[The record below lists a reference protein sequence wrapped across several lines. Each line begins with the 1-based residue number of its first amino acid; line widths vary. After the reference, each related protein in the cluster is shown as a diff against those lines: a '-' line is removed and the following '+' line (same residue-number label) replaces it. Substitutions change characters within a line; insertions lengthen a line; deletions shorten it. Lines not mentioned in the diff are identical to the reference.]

1 MMNKV
6 CRLRYIFL
14 FLCFFFSIFFIG
26 SFSARSKAY
35 QIMPG
40 TIQKS
45 ENDKRQYQVIVL
57 SNQMRI
63 LLVSDA
69 NAIKSLGAIGVR
81 VGSLQDPIEQQGLA
95 HYTEHMVLMG
105 SKDYPQSDGFAEF
118 LSKHAGKYNASTAF
132 THTTFYFE
140 VENTALP
147 EALCRL
153 ADAIALPLLNKDYA
167 DKERNAVNQEATLA
181 RSNDGFRLQQ
191 VESETMN
198 QAHPAALFSMGNL
211 ETLSDK
217 KYGALHDALR
227 LFHRHYYSANLMV
240 GIVYGKDELST
251 LAKLAEDSF
260 GHIENKNA
268 TVDPINVPAM
278 TNKELAKMIYLEPAQ
293 PKRVLY
299 LQFPIENNVADFK
312 NKSGAF
318 IGYLINNR
326 SEGSLVD
333 VLMKKGLIDSIN
345 AAYDPSRYGNSG
357 TFSIIVSLTEEGL
370 LQKESII
377 AAIFNYLDLM
387 KAKGIKE
394 TYYKEMKNL
403 LSLDFKY
410 QSISRD
416 MKYVEWLA
424 EQLFLYPTPYI
435 LKADYVLGNFDKQQI
450 NETLAKLNPDN
461 MRIWVIAPNQY
472 YDKEAYFMQAP
483 YRIASFSSVQK
494 QQWKLQEASW
504 RFSLPA
510 PNPFITTDLS
520 LISQDNDKPISY
532 KFNPRGNLLYFPS
545 YYFANEPKAAVILSL
560 RNNHVFDTIK
570 DQVLFPIMDYLV
582 ARSMAN
588 LDFQAEIAGI
598 TLDSHADNGL
608 MLSAIG
614 YSQHLPNLMDTLFKQ
629 YRELQINDN
638 DLKLAKSWYLQQLD
652 AANRVSSYELA
663 MQPIH
668 ALNVIPYT
676 ERDDRLVLVDSITTH
691 DIVQYRD
698 RLINQSVPYL
708 LVLGNID
715 KNSASALFKKIKSQ
729 LSNKTVFVPPE
740 ILSVSQPRKA
750 LIRQTSASTDHALGL
765 IYLPKDNK
773 SEAASI
779 MLSKIISPWFYKQLR
794 SEEQLAY
801 AILNFPIN
809 IGESFGFGF
818 LIQSNQY
825 DPAYLYQ
832 RYEAFFP
839 KSLIKLNA
847 ITDKAFKQYKT
858 AILSEV
864 REPPHTL
871 SEEVNSYLDD
881 FMRSNFAFDRN
892 RKLVFSLERISKD
905 ELITF
910 YRNMIFDNEGLAI
923 ISEVVGLQTK
933 YAAAIPKEYIPY
945 SNASSLQKMLLKIE
959 KDDY

>member
-14 FLCFFFSIFFIG
+14 FLCFFFTIFFIS
-26 SFSARSKAY
+26 SFSVHGKAY
-35 QIMPG
+35 QIVPG

-57 SNQMRI
+57 SNQMRV

-69 NAIKSLGAIGVR
+69 SAIKSLGAIGVH

-105 SKDYPQSDGFAEF
+105 SKNYPESDGFAEF

-132 THTTFYFE
+132 SHTIFYFE

-153 ADAIALPLLNKDYA
+153 ADAVAFPLLNKDYA
-167 DKERNAVNQEATLA
+167 EKERNAVNQEATLA

-191 VESETMN
+191 VESETIN
-198 QAHPAALFSMGNL
+198 QAHPAALFSVGNL

-217 KYGALHDALR
+217 KYGALHDALT
-227 LFHRHYYSANLMV
+227 LFHHYYYSANLMV

-260 GHIENKNA
+260 GHIENKNV
-268 TVDPINVPAM
+268 TVHPVDVPAM
-278 TNKELAKMIYLEPAQ
+278 TDKELGKMIYLEPAQ

-299 LQFPIENNVADFK
+299 LQFPIENKAADFE

-333 VLMKKGLIDSIN
+333 VLMKRGLIDSIDTT
-345 AAYDPSRYGNSG
+345 YEPSRYGNSG
-357 TFSIIVSLTEEGL
+357 IFSVVVSLTEEGL
-370 LQKESII
+370 LQKDSII
-377 AAIFNYLDLM
+377 AAIFSYLDLM
-387 KAKGIKE
+387 KSKGIKE
-394 TYYKEMKNL
+394 TYYNEMKNL

-410 QSISRD
+410 QSVSRD
-416 MKYVEWLA
+416 MGYVEWLT

-435 LKADYVLGNFDKQQI
+435 LKADYVIGAFDKQQI
-450 NETLAKLNPDN
+450 NKTLAKLNPNN

-483 YRIASFSSVQK
+483 YRIASFSSEQK
-494 QQWKLQEASW
+494 QRWKWQDAPW
-504 RFSLPA
+504 HFSLPA

-520 LISQDNDKPISY
+520 LIDQDNDKPISY
-532 KFNPRGNLLYFPS
+532 KFSPRGNLLHFPS

-570 DQVLFPIMDYLV
+570 DQILFPIMDYLV

-588 LDFQAEIAGI
+588 LSFQAEIAGI
-598 TLDSHADNGL
+598 TLDRNADNGL

-614 YSQHLPNLMDTLFKQ
+614 YSQHLPNLIDALFKT

-638 DLKLAKSWYLQQLD
+638 DLKLAKSWYLQQLN
-652 AANRVSSYELA
+652 AANSVSSYALA

-668 ALNVIPYT
+668 ALNTIPYT
-676 ERDDRLVLVDSITTH
+676 ERDARLQAVDSITTH
-691 DIVQYRD
+691 DVIQYRD
-698 RLINQSVPYL
+698 RLINESVPYL
-708 LVLGNID
+708 FVLGNID
-715 KNSASALFKKIKSQ
+715 KNNASALFKKIKSQ
-729 LSNKTVFVPPE
+729 LSNKAVFVPPE
-740 ILSVSQPRKA
+740 MLSISQSRKA
-750 LIRQTSASTDHALGL
+750 LIRQTSANTDHALGL

-773 SEAASI
+773 SQAASI
-779 MLSKIISPWFYKQLR
+779 MLSKIMSPWFYKQLR

-801 AILNFPIN
+801 AIFNFPIN
-809 IGESFGFGF
+809 VGESFGFGF
-818 LIQSNQY
+818 LIQSNKY

-832 RYEAFFP
+832 RYQALFP
-839 KSLIKLNA
+839 KLFTKLNA
-847 ITDKAFKQYKT
+847 ITDQTFKQYKT

-871 SEEVNSYLDD
+871 SEEVNFYLDD
-881 FMRSNFAFDRN
+881 FMRSNFAFDSN
-892 RKLVFSLERISKD
+892 RKLVFSLERISKR
-905 ELITF
+905 ELVKF
-910 YRNMIFDNEGLAI
+910 YKNMLFDNEGLTL
-923 ISEVVGLQTK
+923 ISEVVGSQTK
-933 YAAAIPKEYIPY
+933 HDATIPKGYILY
-945 SNASSLQKMLLKIE
+945 SNASSLQKALLKME
-959 KDDY
+959 RND